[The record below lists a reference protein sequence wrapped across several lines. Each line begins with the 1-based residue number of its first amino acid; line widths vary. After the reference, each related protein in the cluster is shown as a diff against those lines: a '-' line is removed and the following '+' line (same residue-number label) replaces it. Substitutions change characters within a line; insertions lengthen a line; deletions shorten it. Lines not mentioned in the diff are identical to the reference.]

1 MLTSRPQYRSLVKF
15 IFARSAQTLK
25 PCADAF
31 RAVVVVV
38 VVVVAAADRQTEQS
52 RAGADSQ
59 IRSFAV
65 LVPVPA

>member
-1 MLTSRPQYRSLVKF
+1 MLTSRPQYRSIVKF
-15 IFARSAQTLK
+15 VFARSAQTLK

-38 VVVVAAADRQTEQS
+38 VAADRQS
-52 RAGADSQ
+52 RAEQEQ

-65 LVPVPA
+65 PVHVPAQNP